1 MATVT
6 GNTVTA
12 VDLNEVDIISQDKYS
27 ASDDGGLSQAD
38 RQFQENRRQRKIRKI
53 NFFFNDQMY

>member
-12 VDLNEVDIISQDKYS
+12 VNLNEVDIISQDKYS
-27 ASDDGGLSQAD
+27 ASDDGVLSQAD

-53 NFFFNDQMY
+53 NFETK